1 MHQNSTKQTR
11 DAADGSKYH
20 GTYSHRV
27 RADAVRLTVGADV
40 LGQPRDAS
48 TIPSTIVREQV
59 ATLNEKTPRRVR
71 LAIKPTRERVKN
83 SKTGGV
89 RRPSP
94 GHGLHEMREYSKL
107 NHAQRRK
114 LARAKLQPDYAGRG
128 LATRRV
134 QRDPSTETTGKGTS
148 RRLGLGRARSADQ
161 SAGTVNGPSCYDHDY
176 RREEN
181 G

>member
-40 LGQPRDAS
+40 FGQPRDAS

-59 ATLNEKTPRRVR
+59 ATLNERTVGRVR
-71 LAIKPTRERVKN
+71 LTIKPTRERVKN
-83 SKTGGV
+83 NRTGSI

-94 GHGLHEMREYSKL
+94 GHGLATLAEYSKL

-134 QRDPSTETTGKGTS
+134 QRDPATEGEGIGTS
-148 RRLGLGRARSADQ
+148 RRLGLGRAKSA
-161 SAGTVNGPSCYDHDY
+161 SPNAATVNGPSCYDHDY